1 MKILVTDAYGN
12 LGRIVIDD
20 LLDRGAAP
28 AEIVAGARDTSKLAD
43 VASRGIRVVE
53 LDYAR
58 PETLAPALEGV
69 DSVLLISGTEF
80 GARVDQHRNVIE
92 SSKAAGVA
100 KLAYTSGPRATTS

>member
-1 MKILVTDAYGN
+1 MTILVTAANGH
-12 LGRIVIDD
+12 LGRLVIDA

-28 AEIVAGARDTSKLAD
+28 ADVVAGARDTSKLTD

-58 PETLAPALEGV
+58 PETIAPALDGV

-80 GARVDQHRNVIE
+80 G
-92 SSKAAGVA
+92 
-100 KLAYTSGPRATTS
+100 T